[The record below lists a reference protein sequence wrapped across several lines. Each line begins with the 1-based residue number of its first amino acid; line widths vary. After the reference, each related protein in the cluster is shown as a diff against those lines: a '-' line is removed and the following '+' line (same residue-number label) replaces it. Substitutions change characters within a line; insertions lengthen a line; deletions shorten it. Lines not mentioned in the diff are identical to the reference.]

1 MDTLID
7 RLKDNARKFSAYRR
21 TVREIE
27 SMPADVA
34 DDLGITRYDA
44 RRIAREVVYG

>member
-1 MDTLID
+1 MDTFIGKL
-7 RLKDNARKFSAYRR
+7 RDNARKLSAYRR

-27 SMPADVA
+27 TMPADVA
-34 DDLGITRYDA
+34 DDLGISRHDA